1 MTVVGIVGLG
11 TMGLALAQL
20 FTSQNFDVR
29 GFDSRRDG
37 VAPEE
42 HPWSLQHNF
51 SISASLADC
60 VHDVDVTIEA
70 VAEDLD
76 VKRAVLSEI
85 SSHTAGIIAS
95 NTSTFM
101 PSVLA
106 PSVRVPDR
114 FLVAHFFNPAQLVP
128 LVEIVPGPSTAASA
142 TAKIVDLLRGMG
154 RHPVL
159 LQKECPGFVAN
170 RLQAAILR
178 EALALVDAG
187 IASPIAID
195 DIVASG
201 LAPRWAAAGP
211 IGVADLGGLD
221 IWQKVSALLFPLLS
235 NTAEPGA
242 QLTSL
247 TSKGH
252 LGAKTGRGFYEHDS
266 QTDAETFRD
275 MEKLFH
281 LGVRPRPGHPSVS

>member
-1 MTVVGIVGLG
+1 MTVIGIVGLG

-20 FTSQNFDVR
+20 FAAQGCEVR
-29 GFDSRRDG
+29 GFDPRRDG
-37 VAPEE
+37 VAPDGQAW
-42 HPWSLQHNF
+42 PGQINF
-51 SISASLADC
+51 SRSSTIAEC
-60 VHDVDVTIEA
+60 VRDVDVALEA

-76 VKRAVLSEI
+76 VKGPVLTEM
-85 SSHTAGIIAS
+85 SSYTEGIVAS

-106 PSVRVPDR
+106 PSVRNAER
-114 FLVAHFFNPAQLVP
+114 FLVTHFFNPPQLVP
-128 LVEIVPGPSTAASA
+128 LVEIVPGPA
-142 TAKIVDLLRGMG
+142 TATSVTRQIVDLLSSMG

-178 EALALVDAG
+178 EALSLVDDG
-187 IASPIAID
+187 IASPAAID

-221 IWQKVSALLFPLLS
+221 IWEKVCAELFPALSNSAQPSAQLSALVRS
-235 NTAEPGA
+235 GR
-242 QLTSL
+242 
-247 TSKGH
+247 
-252 LGAKTGRGFYEHDS
+252 LGAKSGHGFYPHDS
-266 QTDAETFRD
+266 QLDAARFDTMARIFEIEAMTS
-275 MEKLFH
+275 
-281 LGVRPRPGHPSVS
+281 GRPSSD

>member
-20 FTSQNFDVR
+20 FTSQNCEVR

-37 VAPEE
+37 FSPEE
-42 HPWSLQHNF
+42 HPWSSQDNF
-51 SISASLADC
+51 TVSASIAGCVREVDLA
-60 VHDVDVTIEA
+60 IEA

-76 VKRAVLSEI
+76 VKSAVLAEMSA
-85 SSHTAGIIAS
+85 HTAGIVAS
-95 NTSTFM
+95 NTSTFL

-106 PSVRVPDR
+106 PSVKSPER
-114 FLVAHFFNPAQLVP
+114 FLVAHFFNPPQMVP
-128 LVEIVPGPSTAASA
+128 LVEIVPGPATAASV
-142 TAKIVDLLRGMG
+142 TAQIVDLLSAMG

-159 LQKECPGFVAN
+159 LQKECAGFVAN

-178 EALALVDAG
+178 EALSLVEAG
-187 IASPIAID
+187 IASPHAID

-221 IWQKVSALLFPLLS
+221 IWEKVCAGLFPTLS
-235 NTAEPGA
+235 NTSQPSA

-247 TSKGH
+247 VRGGR
-252 LGAKTGRGFYEHDS
+252 LGAKTGHGFYPHDS
-266 QTDAETFRD
+266 EVDAGTLGM
-275 MEKLFH
+275 MEQFFELAAH
-281 LGVRPRPGHPSVS
+281 STAASS

>member
-20 FTSQNFDVR
+20 FASQNYEVR
-29 GFDSRRDG
+29 GFDSRRDE

-42 HPWSLQHNF
+42 HAWSLQENF
-51 SISASLADC
+51 RLSSSLADC
-60 VHDVDVTIEA
+60 VRDVDVAIEA
-70 VAEDLD
+70 VAEDAD
-76 VKRAVLSEI
+76 GKNSVLAEI
-85 SSHTAGIIAS
+85 SSHTEGIIAS

-106 PSVRVPDR
+106 PAVRNPER
-114 FLVAHFFNPAQLVP
+114 FLVAHFFNPPQLVP
-128 LVEIVPGPSTAASA
+128 LVEIVPGPA
-142 TAKIVDLLRGMG
+142 TAESVTAQMVDLLSGMG
-154 RHPVL
+154 WHPVL

-187 IASPIAID
+187 IASPSAID
-195 DIVASG
+195 DIVMSG

-221 IWQKVSALLFPLLS
+221 IWEKVSAMLFPLLS
-235 NTAEPGA
+235 NTAEPSA
-242 QLTSL
+242 RLSSL
-247 TSKGH
+247 TRDGH

-266 QTDAETFRD
+266 VTDAKTFRD
-275 MEKLFH
+275 MQQHFA
-281 LGVRPRPGHPSVS
+281 LGSRHSPELSSSS